1 MAPASLALTADAA
14 AAATIPAQA
23 APAKSLFRRFFDRL
37 IEIRTAQ
44 AQRELARYSHIAT
57 FPQSP
62 NMLEL
67 FARD

>member
-1 MAPASLALTADAA
+1 MAPASLAITADAA
-14 AAATIPAQA
+14 TAATIPAHDT
-23 APAKSLFRRFFDRL
+23 PAKGIFGRFLDRL
-37 IEIRTAQ
+37 IAIRAAQ
-44 AQRELARYSHIAT
+44 AQRELARYSHIAK

>member
-1 MAPASLALTADAA
+1 MAPASLAITADAA
-14 AAATIPAQA
+14 ATATIPAHDT
-23 APAKSLFRRFFDRL
+23 PAKGLFRRFFDRL

-57 FPQSP
+57 FQQSP

>member
-1 MAPASLALTADAA
+1 MAPASLALTADTAG
-14 AAATIPAQA
+14 AATIPAQA
-23 APAKSLFRRFFDRL
+23 APAKGMFHRFFNRL

-57 FPQSP
+57 FQQSP